1 MKLLDVLNMKGR
13 DVITASPEDTVLD
26 AVRTLVSNKVGAL
39 VVVDDAGKLV
49 GIITER
55 DILRLSGTEC
65 GNFAKMLLREH
76 MTRDLVTVKA
86 TTTVEESL
94 SLMSQ
99 HRVRHLPVVD
109 DGHLGG
115 LISQGDLVKAM
126 LDDARHE
133 AKQLTGFVTGQYP
146 V

>member
-1 MKLLDVLNMKGR
+1 MKLLDVLNTKGR
-13 DVITASPEDTVLD
+13 KVITAHPEDTVLD

-39 VVVDDAGKLV
+39 VVVDDRGKLA

-65 GNFAKMLLREH
+65 GNFSKMLLSEH
-76 MTRDLVTVKA
+76 MTRNLVVA
-86 TTTVEESL
+86 TGATSVEESL
-94 SLMSQ
+94 ILMSE

-109 DGHLGG
+109 NGELGG

-133 AKQLTGFVTGQYP
+133 AKQLAGFVTGQYP